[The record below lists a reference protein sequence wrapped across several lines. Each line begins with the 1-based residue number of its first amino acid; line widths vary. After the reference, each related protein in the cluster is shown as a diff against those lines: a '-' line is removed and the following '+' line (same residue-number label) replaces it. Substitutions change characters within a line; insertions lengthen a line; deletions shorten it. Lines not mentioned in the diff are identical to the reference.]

1 MGMDTDTTL
10 RPETRTFRTFVT
22 GPSNA
27 LAYNAALAV
36 ARAPGVAHNPLHL
49 CGASGNGKTHLL
61 SAIAAYLAS
70 RSDGAEVILTSG
82 DTFAREFAAHL
93 RAGLSLAF
101 RRRYHRA
108 AALLIDDVAGIA
120 VSTPAATE
128 LVRIIDARR
137 ESDRQVVTADEQR
150 PSAMHSLPAGLRAR
164 LGTAIAT
171 LGAPDEE
178 TRLAVLRRRAARD
191 KLLPLPVPDEALVA
205 LAARLRG
212 SVREVEDALV
222 SLVGEARA
230 QGGVAS
236 PHLARQVA
244 GEINRAARWPHGP
257 VTADAVLAAVCDY
270 YALPHQTLLSKS
282 RAMTVAQARQV
293 AMYLLR
299 EDAGLTA
306 VQTGQRLGRDHS
318 TVLSGYARIETAV
331 ATSDTVITAILQAVR
346 DLAREHQTACA

>member
-1 MGMDTDTTL
+1 MGMDTNTTPP
-10 RPETRTFRTFVT
+10 PETRTFRTFVT

-27 LAYNAALAV
+27 LAYNAALTV
-36 ARAPGVAHNPLHL
+36 ARAPGAAHNPLHL

-82 DTFAREFAAHL
+82 DAFAREFAAHL
-93 RAGLSLAF
+93 RACLSLAF

-150 PSAMHSLPAGLRAR
+150 PGAMHGLPAGLRAR

-171 LGAPDEE
+171 LGAPDEA

-191 KLLPLPVPDEALVA
+191 ELLPLPVPDEALVA

-236 PHLARQVA
+236 PHHGPASRRRDQSRGPL
-244 GEINRAARWPHGP
+244 AARSGHGGRGACGGLRLLRLAAPDAPQQKPCDDGRASPPGRHVPVARGRRVDRCANRPAVGPRSLHGP
-257 VTADAVLAAVCDY
+257 LRLCAHRDRRG
-270 YALPHQTLLSKS
+270 HQ
-282 RAMTVAQARQV
+282 
-293 AMYLLR
+293 
-299 EDAGLTA
+299 
-306 VQTGQRLGRDHS
+306 
-318 TVLSGYARIETAV
+318 
-331 ATSDTVITAILQAVR
+331 
-346 DLAREHQTACA
+346 

>member
-1 MGMDTDTTL
+1 MGMDTDTTPP
-10 RPETRTFRTFVT
+10 PETRTFRTFVT

-36 ARAPGVAHNPLHL
+36 ARSPGVAHNPLHL

-61 SAIAAYLAS
+61 SAIAAYLAP
-70 RSDGAEVILTSG
+70 RVNGAEVILTG
-82 DTFAREFAAHL
+82 ADAFAREFAAHL
-93 RAGLSLAF
+93 HAGRTPAF

-128 LVRIIDARR
+128 LVRIIDALR

-150 PSAMHSLPAGLRAR
+150 PGAMHGLPAGLRAR

-171 LGAPDEE
+171 LGAPDAA

-191 KLLPLPVPDEALVA
+191 EPLPDEALVA

-212 SVREVEDALV
+212 SVREVEDALI
-222 SLVGEARA
+222 SLVDEARA

-236 PHLARQVA
+236 PQLARQVA
-244 GEINRAARWPHGP
+244 GDINRAARWPHGL
-257 VTADAVLAAVCDY
+257 VTADTVLAAVCDY

-318 TVLSGYARIETAV
+318 TVLSGYARIAAAV

>member
-1 MGMDTDTTL
+1 MGMDTNTT
-10 RPETRTFRTFVT
+10 PPAPRTFRAFVT

-36 ARAPGVAHNPLHL
+36 ARAPGAAHNPLHL

-61 SAIAAYLAS
+61 SAIAAYLVP
-70 RSDGAEVILTSG
+70 RVDGAEVILTGG
-82 DTFAREFAAHL
+82 DAFAREFAAHL
-93 RAGLSLAF
+93 RAGLSPAF

-108 AALLIDDVAGIA
+108 AALVIDDVAGIA

-128 LVRIIDARR
+128 LVRIIDALR
-137 ESDRQVVTADEQR
+137 ESGRQVVTADEQR
-150 PSAMHSLPAGLRAR
+150 PGAMHGLPTGLRAR

-171 LGAPDEE
+171 LGAPDEA
-178 TRLAVLRRRAARD
+178 TRLAILRRRGAQGGTLA
-191 KLLPLPVPDEALVA
+191 VPDEALVA

-222 SLVGEARA
+222 SLVDEARVR
-230 QGGVAS
+230 GSVAS
-236 PHLARQVA
+236 PQLARRVA
-244 GEINRAARWPHGP
+244 GGINRASRQPRGP
-257 VTADAVLAAVCDY
+257 VTVDAVLAAVCDY
-270 YALPHQTLLSKS
+270 YALPRPTLLSKS

-318 TVLSGYARIETAV
+318 TVLSGYARIEAAV